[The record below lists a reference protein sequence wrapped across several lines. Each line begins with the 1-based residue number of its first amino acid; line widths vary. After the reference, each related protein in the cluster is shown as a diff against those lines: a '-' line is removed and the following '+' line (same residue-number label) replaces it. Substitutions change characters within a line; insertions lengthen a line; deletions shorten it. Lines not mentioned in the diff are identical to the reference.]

1 MKLIMMADGL
11 FLYKTDTGYK
21 VENPDGVTLTTG
33 KTVRVCDYFISK
45 ELQARST
52 AERYA
57 SLNNIPTNIPS
68 T

>member
-1 MKLIMMADGL
+1 MMADGL

-33 KTVRVCDYFISK
+33 KTIQTCNQYINK
-45 ELQARST
+45 ELQARRT
-52 AERYA
+52 AVRFA

>member
-1 MKLIMMADGL
+1 MKLITMADGL

-21 VENPDGVTLTTG
+21 VENPDGVTLKEG
-33 KTVRVCDYFISK
+33 KTIQTCNQYINK
-45 ELQARST
+45 ELQARRT

>member
-21 VENPDGVTLTTG
+21 VENPDGVTLKEG

-45 ELQARST
+45 ELQARRTS
-52 AERYA
+52 ERYA
-57 SLNNIPTNIPS
+57 SLNNIPTNLPAN
-68 T
+68 

>member
-33 KTVRVCDYFISK
+33 KTI
-45 ELQARST
+45 Q
-52 AERYA
+52 ERGYKK
-57 SLNNIPTNIPS
+57 
-68 T
+68 